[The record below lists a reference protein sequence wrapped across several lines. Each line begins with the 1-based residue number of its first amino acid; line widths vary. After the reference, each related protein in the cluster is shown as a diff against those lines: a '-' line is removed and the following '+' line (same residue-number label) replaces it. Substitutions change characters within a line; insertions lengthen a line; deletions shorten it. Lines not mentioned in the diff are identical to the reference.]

1 MMKRS
6 MERRD
11 FLSHLLTNNQAATG
25 NISSFIGCDSGNN
38 NDNDNAVAHLPAR
51 ELKSLLMAVSAEYRG
66 EYIPSVGYRLNK
78 DLQTEEFVYEQQQQ
92 SRKRGRQS
100 VSNNHHSILRFVERI
115 LERRYAKQ
123 RNTVDKNAQFLQNE
137 TQSYFGTNDTLL
149 RAEEDILCLIF
160 ELAYDAIRAVAC
172 IDDDSDEI
180 TPSHLKSII
189 NIAQK
194 GNIIITSLR
203 IIDIVIHVDK
213 QQRKTHEG
221 FHQSRMN
228 RMSVS
233 NQSTTTHKR
242 QKYSHLLQ
250 QNNVNKDKGKQD
262 ATNTLPKKESLV
274 QRRYPTKSKWLDEFR
289 LKYSSI
295 AETNGDDE
303 TKSTDDGLI
312 QSQKH
317 DFETQA
323 SSQFLVLRRKYES
336 MDDISLSSTESS
348 DQEMEDNV
356 DVANTDDPISTQ
368 NDVENNTEEGATV
381 DSDNA
386 PASNDLVDD
395 EMSPPLSPMDELD
408 KESRELRTSL
418 LDLPSGELAS
428 AQVVNQVT
436 DTLVKL
442 LNRYSDLSGTSGIS
456 HCGDVIAG
464 NACDSKSTKNFP
476 LNEEIVTSLMK
487 SYLTSATGALRAK
500 ALLRSFVLPLVLRL
514 NPIGATSD
522 AKHQKPAPRS
532 LTSLIV
538 TIARDRPEECVDSIL
553 APSLVMKSMQHED
566 WEPSRF
572 QCELISRVLR
582 VGRDSL
588 SLPAIAQLVE
598 KLLPVE
604 GSAGVKWTDN
614 TMTLLTTCLNRRPT
628 MSDLAIGEMADE
640 IIEWLSPNK
649 CNSVEK
655 SMKFATLF
663 NALVTKYGPQLKT
676 TSRVEPLI
684 EAASRLKTFMS
695 KTITSSL
702 KKLQ

>member
-1 MMKRS
+1 

-11 FLSHLLTNNQAATG
+11 FLSHLLTNHQAATRS

-38 NDNDNAVAHLPAR
+38 NDNDNVVAHLPAC
-51 ELKSLLMAVSAEYRG
+51 ELKSLLMAVSAEYKG
-66 EYIPSVGYRLNK
+66 EYIPSVGYNK
-78 DLQTEEFVYEQQQQ
+78 IQTEELVYEQQQQ
-92 SRKRGRQS
+92 KSRKRGRQS
-100 VSNNHHSILRFVERI
+100 NNRHSILRFVERI

-123 RNTVDKNAQFLQNE
+123 RNTVDKKAQFLQNE
-137 TQSYFGTNDTLL
+137 MQSYFGTNDTLL
-149 RAEEDILCLIF
+149 RAEEDILGLIF
-160 ELAYDAIRAVAC
+160 ELAYDAIRAAAC

-180 TPSHLKSII
+180 APSNLKSIMGI
-189 NIAQK
+189 TQK
-194 GNIIITSLR
+194 GNIINTSLR
-203 IIDIVIHVDK
+203 IIDNILHVDK
-213 QQRKTHEG
+213 QQRKTHER

-228 RMSVS
+228 RVLPVS

-250 QNNVNKDKGKQD
+250 QNVNKEKGKQD
-262 ATNTLPKKESLV
+262 ATNTSSMKESLV

-303 TKSTDDGLI
+303 PKSTDDVLI

-348 DQEMEDNV
+348 DQELEDN
-356 DVANTDDPISTQ
+356 DLANADDPISTQ
-368 NDVENNTEEGATV
+368 NDMKNSTALDTKEGDAD
-381 DSDNA
+381 DSGKVA
-386 PASNDLVDD
+386 LDD

-428 AQVVNQVT
+428 AQVVNQAT

-464 NACDSKSTKNFP
+464 NTCDSTSTKNFP

-553 APSLVMKSMQHED
+553 APSLVVKPMEHED

-628 MSDLAIGEMADE
+628 MSESAIGKMADE
-640 IIEWLSPNK
+640 IIEALSPNK